1 MANLKDS
8 PHFAVYDDYYTP
20 QSAWVKIQS
29 SILKSTPV
37 ARGRIHGKDI
47 VVWEACMLGAD
58 LSKSPDYLREIF
70 IRRLP
75 WATHRCE
82 VIADRTM
89 DCMTSQPDNW
99 DMIITNIPFD
109 IKKKVPILKKFM
121 EYDKPFIVIMNSM
134 NTFTKYFHA
143 IIKGKEK
150 DIQIITPSG
159 KINFDKLE
167 GGVLTPTKNCS
178 FYCVYVCYKL
188 NLPAEDLWCGE
199 HY

>member
-20 QSAWVKIQS
+20 QSAWLRINP
-29 SILKSTPV
+29 SIPTQNL
-37 ARGRIHGKDI
+37 
-47 VVWEACMLGAD
+47 VVWEACMLGAE
-58 LSKSPDYLREIF
+58 LSKSPDYLREAEGEIPVF
-70 IRRLP
+70 
-75 WATHRCE
+75 
-82 VIADRTM
+82 ADTTM
-89 DCMTSQPDNW
+89 DCLTSQPEEW

-150 DIQIITPSG
+150 DIQIITPSS

-167 GGVLTPTKNCS
+167 RGILTPTKNCS

-188 NLPAEDLWCGE
+188 NLPAENLWC
-199 HY
+199 

>member
-8 PHFAVYDDYYTP
+8 PHFATYDDYYTP
-20 QSAWVKIQS
+20 KSAWYNIREQIPKG
-29 SILKSTPV
+29 K
-37 ARGRIHGKDI
+37 RI
-47 VVWEACMLGAD
+47 WEACMLGAE
-58 LSKSPDYLREIF
+58 LSQSPDYLRE
-70 IRRLP
+70 LG
-75 WATHRCE
+75 CK
-82 VIADRTM
+82 VIADRSM

-99 DMIITNIPFD
+99 DLIITNIPFD

-134 NTFTKYFHA
+134 NTFTKYFHE

-159 KINFDKLE
+159 KINFDKLSD
-167 GGVLTPTKNCS
+167 GVLTPTKNCS

-188 NLPAEDLWCGE
+188 LLPHEQLWI
-199 HY
+199 

>member
-20 QSAWVKIQS
+20 KIGWEQIEK
-29 SILKSTPV
+29 SIP
-37 ARGRIHGKDI
+37 KDKL
-47 VVWEACMLGAD
+47 VWEACLLGAD
-58 LSKSPDYLREIF
+58 LSKSDEYLREIG
-70 IRRLP
+70 
-75 WATHRCE
+75 CQ

-89 DCMTSQPDNW
+89 DCLTQQPDNW
-99 DMIITNIPFD
+99 DLIITNIPFD
-109 IKKKVPILKKFM
+109 IKKKVPILTRFF
-121 EYDKPFIVIMNSM
+121 ELDKPFIVIMNSM
-134 NTFTKYFHA
+134 NTFTKYFHKL
-143 IIKGKEK
+143 IQGKEK

-188 NLPAEDLWCGE
+188 NLPSEELWLL
-199 HY
+199 